1 MLSVP
6 HNVRSLIISN
16 ILIRIN
22 YFLNE
27 WIDYKCRYIY
37 VRIKINNIYF
47 SFFIQYYSDYN
58 KNIKSNLS
66 NRVEITNR
74 TVDCDQMIDMK
85 STSMTTILY
94 RFIRCELFHILTP
107 RHTIIIIK
115 HVIDR

>member
-6 HNVRSLIISN
+6 LNVRSLIISN

-37 VRIKINNIYF
+37 VRSKINNIYY
-47 SFFIQYYSDYN
+47 SLLIQYYSDC
-58 KNIKSNLS
+58 NIKIKSTLS
-66 NRVEITNR
+66 NRVKITNR
-74 TVDCDQMIDMK
+74 TVDCDQTIDIK

-94 RFIRCELFHILTP
+94 RIIRCKLNHILTC
-107 RHTIIIIK
+107 RHTIIIIR